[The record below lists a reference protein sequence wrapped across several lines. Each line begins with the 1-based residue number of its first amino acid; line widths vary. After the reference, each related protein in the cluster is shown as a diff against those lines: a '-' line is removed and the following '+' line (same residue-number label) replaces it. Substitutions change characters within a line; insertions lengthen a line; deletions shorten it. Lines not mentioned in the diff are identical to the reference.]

1 MVSCLNK
8 CYVVRVEFYI
18 NTYIG
23 GNNNMKK
30 ILTFMFAFMFFATP
44 IKTYAN
50 SAVIEIVVNGEVK
63 KGSTI
68 EILVNVK
75 DVNKFYA
82 ASIDFIYDIN
92 QLKIESI
99 SASDFITKHN
109 NDIMEFGGET
119 EKHGNTASYSFTFLG
134 EKDGIKGSGTIVV
147 ISAKVLN
154 DEKLSIGQ
162 NNMKIKLVQRVNDT
176 VENYS
181 FKFLGYNNKGNSEVS
196 GGENSTT
203 NNNENSQD
211 TLSNNSLSSSESN
224 RNNQTESD
232 SKKEKNET
240 TGSNKVNSN
249 NTENN
254 DETTYKNNEVLEKI
268 DNINGNYDGVDEKSN
283 IEEKN
288 ILTSK
293 NSNKESVIT
302 IGIIF
307 TLVVVGGVAGYY
319 FIKKK

>member
-1 MVSCLNK
+1 MVFYLNK
-8 CYVVRVEFYI
+8 CDVVRFKFYI

-30 ILTFMFAFMFFATP
+30 ILTFMFAFMFLAIP
-44 IKTYAN
+44 IKAYAN

-63 KGSTI
+63 KESTI

-181 FKFLGYNNKGNSEVS
+181 YKFLGYNNEGNSEAS
-196 GGENSTT
+196 IGENTTT

-211 TLSNNSLSSSESN
+211 TSSNNSLSNSESN
-224 RNNQTESD
+224 GNNQNESD
-232 SKKEKNET
+232 SKKDKNEI
-240 TGSNKVNSN
+240 TGSNEVNFN

-254 DETTYKNNEVLEKI
+254 QESKDKSYEVLEKQ
-268 DNINGNYDGVDEKSN
+268 DNKNGNYDEMNDKSN
-283 IEEKN
+283 SEEKN

-293 NSNKESVIT
+293 NSNKETLIT
-302 IGIIF
+302 IGIILI
-307 TLVVVGGVAGYY
+307 LVIVGGASGYY
-319 FIKKK
+319 CYKK

>member
-8 CYVVRVEFYI
+8 CDVVRFKFYI

-30 ILTFMFAFMFFATP
+30 ILTFMFAFMFLAIP
-44 IKTYAN
+44 IKAYAN

-63 KGSTI
+63 KESTI

-82 ASIDFIYDIN
+82 GSIDFIYDTN

-119 EKHGNTASYSFTFLG
+119 EKNGNTASYSFTFLG

-162 NNMKIKLVQRVNDT
+162 NNMNIKLVQRVNDT

-181 FKFLGYNNKGNSEVS
+181 YKFLGYNNEDNSEAS
-196 GGENSTT
+196 SGENSTT
-203 NNNENSQD
+203 NNNENSQY
-211 TLSNNSLSSSESN
+211 TSSNNSLSNSESN
-224 RNNQTESD
+224 GNNQNESD
-232 SKKEKNET
+232 SKKDKNEI
-240 TGSNKVNSN
+240 TGSNEVNFN

-254 DETTYKNNEVLEKI
+254 QESKDKSYEVLEKQ
-268 DNINGNYDGVDEKSN
+268 DNKNGNYDEMNDKSN
-283 IEEKN
+283 SEEKN

-293 NSNKESVIT
+293 NSNKESLIT
-302 IGIIF
+302 IGII
-307 TLVVVGGVAGYY
+307 LISVIVGGASGYY
-319 FIKKK
+319 CYKK